1 MTEQK
6 LINALLTLYVNGGL
20 ATKLDAVLSIGLV
33 PDSSLN
39 LKEMAGQLSPT
50 IGEGRDA
57 VLNILL
63 NRLPEPANS
72 SQS

>member
-1 MTEQK
+1 MTEQQ

-20 ATKLDAVLSIGLV
+20 ATKLDAILSIGLV

-57 VLNILL
+57 VLNVLL
-63 NRLPEPANS
+63 NRLPEPIPNA
-72 SQS
+72 